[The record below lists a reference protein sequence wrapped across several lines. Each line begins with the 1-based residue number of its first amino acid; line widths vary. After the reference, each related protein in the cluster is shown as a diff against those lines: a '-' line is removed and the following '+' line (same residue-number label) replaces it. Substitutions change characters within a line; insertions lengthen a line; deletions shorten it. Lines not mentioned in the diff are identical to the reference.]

1 MPKYNFWSKNTNDDL
16 PEDWS
21 DESKYF
27 ANRSVSSG
35 GTRDWY
41 NGSEYVYTHHKDG
54 RITTDGPHIEG
65 HEETD
70 FEKGT
75 NNHR

>member
-1 MPKYNFWSKNTNDDL
+1 MPKYPFWGKANPEADDNAM
-16 PEDWS
+16 
-21 DESKYF
+21 F
-27 ANRSVSSG
+27 ANRCVMSDGV
-35 GTRDWY
+35 RDWY
-41 NGSEYVYTHHKDG
+41 NGSEYVYSVLRNGTVVKDG
-54 RITTDGPHIEG
+54 PRIEG